1 MELKNKKL
9 ASALSM
15 EKKKSYRKDS
25 MQLPLI
31 NHDYAF
37 GYYSS
42 NNSMVVGLLWTVK
55 FYLSGFNAK
64 LSSSVLVNYVQ
75 ITSLSL
81 SSLEQGRN
89 SVVPGSHAIS
99 KEKDWLKISSD

>member
-1 MELKNKKL
+1 MDLKNKKL

-31 NHDYAF
+31 NHDYTF

-42 NNSMVVGLLWTVK
+42 NNSMVVGL
-55 FYLSGFNAK
+55 
-64 LSSSVLVNYVQ
+64 
-75 ITSLSL
+75 
-81 SSLEQGRN
+81 
-89 SVVPGSHAIS
+89 H
-99 KEKDWLKISSD
+99 